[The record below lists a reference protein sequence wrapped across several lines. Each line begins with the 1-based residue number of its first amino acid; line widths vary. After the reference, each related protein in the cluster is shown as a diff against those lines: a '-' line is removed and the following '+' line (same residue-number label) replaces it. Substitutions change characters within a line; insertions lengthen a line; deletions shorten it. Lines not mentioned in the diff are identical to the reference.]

1 MLGNNYNELGTSDK
15 DLILKAKGKVKI
27 QIGNKFIDL
36 VDSKSLSSIEDIIRR
51 LDKLE
56 QIINS

>member
-15 DLILKAKGKVKI
+15 DLILKTKGKVKI
-27 QIGNKFIDL
+27 QVGNKFIDL
-36 VDSKSLSSIEDIIRR
+36 IDSKSLSSIEDIVRR

>member
-1 MLGNNYNELGTSDK
+1 MLGNNYNELGTFDK
-15 DLILKAKGKVKI
+15 DLILKTKGKVKI

-36 VDSKSLSSIEDIIRR
+36 VDAKSLSSIEDIIRR